1 VRRSQTFDSATK
13 ALFLASSDW
22 AVSLKG
28 SRCLW
33 ASYNLQDGFMSFFDS
48 YGNSLGGA
56 DWEDQV
62 GAQIMFAA

>member
-1 VRRSQTFDSATK
+1 MFEGSSRR
-13 ALFLASSDW
+13 
-22 AVSLKG
+22 
-28 SRCLW
+28 W

-62 GAQIMFAA
+62 GAHSLFAA